1 MGPVPGGAK
10 EFIAEPE
17 NEDILDHFFSQVMVD
32 TEDLFFLPV
41 WLQCL
46 LQLSRTSEVLAKR
59 LLHLEEQGHQFLFR
73 R

>member
-1 MGPVPGGAK
+1 
-10 EFIAEPE
+10 
-17 NEDILDHFFSQVMVD
+17 
-32 TEDLFFLPV
+32 
-41 WLQCL
+41 